1 MNDQHAHQTDSVGII
16 VLPSGQAIRVIR
28 RNAPEPCEREL
39 YDCPACGSD
48 LVEPTR
54 WAQAPAGQWSLALRC
69 PNCGRCESGTFSAA
83 QVERLE
89 DHLDTGLGEMIADLQ
104 QLTRANMAADVD
116 RFLEALKAGYILPED
131 F

>member
-16 VLPSGQAIRVIR
+16 ILPSGQAIRVIR
-28 RNAPEPCEREL
+28 HGAPEPCERDL
-39 YDCPACGSD
+39 CDCRACGSD
-48 LVEPTR
+48 LVEPTE
-54 WAQAPAGQWSLALRC
+54 WAPVPGGQWLLALRC

-89 DHLDTGLGEMIADLQ
+89 DHLDNGLGEMITDLQ
-104 QLTRANMAADVD
+104 QLARANMAADVD
-116 RFLEALKAGYILPED
+116 RFLGALEAGYILPED

>member
-1 MNDQHAHQTDSVGII
+1 MNDQHPHQTDSVGII

-28 RNAPEPCEREL
+28 HGAAEPCERDL
-39 YDCPACGSD
+39 YDCRACGSD
-48 LVEPTR
+48 LVEPTE
-54 WAQAPAGQWSLALRC
+54 WVQVPGGQWSLALRC

-89 DHLDTGLGEMIADLQ
+89 DHLDNGLGEMITDLQ

-116 RFLEALKAGYILPED
+116 RFLGALEAGYILPED